1 MGKKVETNNVW
12 IHIGKQNQSI
22 KPNTLQLDFTYVKCR
37 MTNLDTFIKSFE
49 LTWVGKNPNVD
60 RVVNIDNRL

>member
-12 IHIGKQNQSI
+12 IHIGKQNQLI

-49 LTWVGKNPNVD
+49 LSWVGKNRNVD
-60 RVVNIDNRL
+60 RVVKIDNRL

>member
-12 IHIGKQNQSI
+12 IHIGKQNQLI
-22 KPNTLQLDFTYVKCR
+22 KPNILQLDFTYVKCR

-49 LTWVGKNPNVD
+49 LSWVGKNRNVD